1 MGQKDSCIG
10 GDEVKFKSPSKD
22 LTINRFVNCDSHW
35 VCSEGRKINS
45 SSLSGAFSIYN
56 QKKKKL
62 QLEMQENHLGNIYSQ
77 NLDGIQTC
85 LTLLT

>member
-22 LTINRFVNCDSHW
+22 LNINRFVNCDSHW

-56 QKKKKL
+56 
-62 QLEMQENHLGNIYSQ
+62 
-77 NLDGIQTC
+77 
-85 LTLLT
+85 